1 MATMHTIRLTPNPAY
16 IEEFRA
22 RVRKINRGNPNRLVL
37 VDILD
42 DGQWLFESEW
52 KEMVIMFEFKDLIG
66 RGWVY

>member
-1 MATMHTIRLTPNPAY
+1 MATTYTIHLTPNPSHL
-16 IEEFRA
+16 EEFRA
-22 RVRKINRGNPNRLVL
+22 RVRKINRGNPSRLVL
-37 VDILD
+37 VEILE